1 MPDAEVL
8 LAMMERS
15 LDLKYGG
22 HHQDPWPGRS
32 STRSRLGCGTPDVMV
47 NIIKQFVFLHHKR
60 FLSLHYAHVWLNL
73 VVFPEVS
80 LSLDCL
86 IEEGE
91 DDDQQKSVENT
102 ENGKTTGLWV
112 RARTCSNKYLHLQ
125 NIGERRSTLAL

>member
-1 MPDAEVL
+1 MEGTIKIRGQEDHQPGPDWAVVL
-8 LAMMERS
+8 L
-15 LDLKYGG
+15 
-22 HHQDPWPGRS
+22 
-32 STRSRLGCGTPDVMV
+32 TPDVMV

-86 IEEGE
+86 VEEGE

-112 RARTCSNKYLHLQ
+112 RTRTCSNKYLHLQ